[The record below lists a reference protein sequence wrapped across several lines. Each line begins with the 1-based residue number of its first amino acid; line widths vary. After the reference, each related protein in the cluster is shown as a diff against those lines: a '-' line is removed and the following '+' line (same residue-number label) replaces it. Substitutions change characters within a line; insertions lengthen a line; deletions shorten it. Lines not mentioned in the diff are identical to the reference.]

1 MRFKLSSGPVNMTF
15 LFCFPGKH
23 LHETVAK
30 FGCQPNYK
38 EAIVLFCPNIST
50 IKKKPQNHTPVK
62 QAERLKSRERS
73 PDVDRLNDR

>member
-1 MRFKLSSGPVNMTF
+1 MTF

-23 LHETVAK
+23 VHEMVAK

-62 QAERLKSRERS
+62 K
-73 PDVDRLNDR
+73 